1 MLSHVSDGFRNVV
14 TAHVLKCVANIHFLK
29 FLVPAG
35 GLCDEELYGL
45 LSRFHGVGPSLAN
58 CDVKLSSAVQTSSF
72 SRLLSAFSNNYS
84 CKRERAVCGSLR
96 FLLTSQS

>member
-14 TAHVLKCVANIHFLK
+14 TAHVLKCVANVHSLK

-45 LSRFHGVGPSLAN
+45 LSHFHGVGPSLAN
-58 CDVKLSSAVQTSSF
+58 CDVKTQLCCSDEQLLASAVCLF
-72 SRLLSAFSNNYS
+72 
-84 CKRERAVCGSLR
+84 K
-96 FLLTSQS
+96 